1 MKKRLTLLTLAF
13 IAFSASMLQAENV
26 DFKTFLRQKLE
37 VWGLA
42 GTPWNDNEYAFDR
55 ERSRAWMDALHHAY
69 EEILDLPLMQDKLVR
84 HVLQTNPALKER
96 LGFILLSAE
105 KTFYQPD
112 NTGMARCRIEIPFN
126 GKHSLRSALY
136 LAALR
141 PQPQKPTMF
150 LASYS
155 AGLAHKDLPNPE
167 FKKLILDVRD
177 YYFEPSVFPRIFAQ
191 GGELLFQEAMSPQP
205 ERFSRPA
212 IIYSDDI
219 VAARKD
225 LKEQDY
231 MISRAYVTQLAQRD
245 VTVDQTDAE
254 IVAGFCRQL
263 TVNPEEERQ
272 IVIVFDPEKEK
283 KQGLLPLKKSE
294 EKNKKTIAK

>member
-1 MKKRLTLLTLAF
+1 MKKSLILLTLVF
-13 IAFSASMLQAENV
+13 IVFSACILQAENT
-26 DFKTFLRQKLE
+26 DFKTFLNQKVS

-69 EEILDLPLMQDKLVR
+69 EEILNLPLMQDKMVR

-96 LGFILLSAE
+96 LGLILLSAE

-112 NTGMARCRIEIPFN
+112 NTGLARCRVEVPFN
-126 GKHSLRSALY
+126 GKFSLRSALY

-141 PQPQKPTMF
+141 PQPQKPTIF

-155 AGLAHKDLPNPE
+155 AGLNHKELPNPK
-167 FKKLILDVRD
+167 FKTLILDVRD

-191 GGELLFQEAMSPQP
+191 GGELLFQEAMAPQP

-219 VAARKD
+219 VKAREGLEED
-225 LKEQDY
+225 EYLL
-231 MISRAYVTQLAQRD
+231 SRAYVSQLAQRD
-245 VTVDQTDAE
+245 VTVDQTDAMV
-254 IVAGFCRQL
+254 VAGFCRQL

-272 IVIVFDPEKEK
+272 IIIVLDPDNEK
-283 KQGLLPLKKSE
+283 KQGKLSPEKSE
-294 EKNKKTIAK
+294 EKNKTTAK